1 MGFTFEEFPDAD
13 YYRSDLRQVLRYI
26 REVVKKINTYDEVIE
41 ELKEAL
47 EGIQGMD
54 ARITALENATAD
66 LNTIRAT
73 IRDIQTE
80 LVTINTQH
88 ATDISRLQREIDSLK
103 ASVNSFDTQIEAARS
118 YSLYLYMLA
127 KMEWRQDIIDAM
139 HDVNRQIVLLQND
152 VQFLYQL
159 IADIDTAMVNP
170 WHQDLGRIGPSEN
183 NKLVYSD
190 LADECLTA
198 EQYCKLGLSATA
210 YSNRDITAR
219 EYAEFGKE
227 KLHFRWVYSPAF
239 GFKQEVSNVLT
250 SIMNAVMDTLT
261 AVEYSALDLSAEEY
275 TLLDMTA
282 YEYYSFMAD
291 EGFLKLGKE
300 GITASQYSTIGV

>member
-26 REVVKKINTYDEVIE
+26 REVVKKINNYDEIIE

-73 IRDIQTE
+73 ISNIQTE
-80 LVTINTQH
+80 IDSINSQH
-88 ATDISRLQREIDSLK
+88 ASDITRLEHEINNLRTYLGSLE
-103 ASVNSFDTQIEAARS
+103 TQIEAARS
-118 YSLYLYMLA
+118 YSLYLYTKA
-127 KMEWRQDIIDAM
+127 KSEWTEDIANITYDT
-139 HDVNRQIVLLQND
+139 NRKLVLLED
-152 VQFLYQL
+152 DIMFLYQL
-159 IADIDTAMVNP
+159 ITSIDTAMVNP
-170 WHQDLGRIGPSEN
+170 WHEELGRIGPSEN

-198 EQYCKLGLSATA
+198 EQYCRLGLSATA
-210 YSNRDITAR
+210 YTNRAITAR
-219 EYAEFGKE
+219 EYAEFGKD
-227 KLHFRWVYSPAF
+227 KLHFYWVYSPAF
-239 GFKQEVSNVLT
+239 GFKQEFSNVLT

-261 AVEYSALDLSAEEY
+261 ATEYTALDLSADDY
-275 TLLDMTA
+275 SLLDITA

-291 EGFLKLGKE
+291 EGFLKLGRE
-300 GITASQYSTIGV
+300 GITASQYSSIGV